1 MFDEYVFST
10 DLLDVLNIAN
20 NEGQTVAHHLAFFNP
35 ESYVDATKDLTPL
48 DRHILL
54 KTTDKEGET
63 VAHRLAYASGELYI
77 KATDDLAREQKFD
90 LLETADNDG
99 KTVLDVLTKKR

>member
-1 MFDEYVFST
+1 MFDEYVFSA

-20 NEGQTVAHHLAFFNP
+20 NEGH
-35 ESYVDATKDLTPL
+35 
-48 DRHILL
+48 
-54 KTTDKEGET
+54 T
-63 VAHRLAYASGELYI
+63 VAHRLAYASGELYR